1 MSDNTRPIHLFFK
14 KDCLAYLTNGVKHT
28 LEHGLE
34 RQVVF
39 CESWQDLSNNLK
51 LRPESICFFHD
62 GIRENSV
69 YEVISM
75 IETLSDLMSCS
86 ETLTLTLGI
95 QKNTPYRLIKAMSK
109 TSLTGIVPGVG
120 DFGFDETLKG
130 LRAQWAGIPYWPRH
144 IIEQLD
150 DYPSK
155 PIIVKNKIDLTPR
168 QTEILDIIVQRGA
181 SNKAIARMLNITEST
196 VKLHMSGILKKYG
209 VRNRTQLALFAK
221 DKTLA

>member
-1 MSDNTRPIHLFFK
+1 MIADTRPIHLFYK
-14 KDCLAYLTNGVKHT
+14 KDIMTYLTDAAKYT
-28 LEHGLE
+28 LENELE
-34 RQVVF
+34 RRVVF

-51 LRPESICFFHD
+51 LKPESICFFHED
-62 GIRENSV
+62 VSKESL

-75 IETLSDLMSCS
+75 IETLSRLISS
-86 ETLTLTLGI
+86 TKTPTLTLGVG
-95 QKNTPYRLIKAMSK
+95 KNTRYNTIKSMSK
-109 TSLTGIVPGVG
+109 TSLTGIVPARR
-120 DFGFDETLKG
+120 DFGFEETLKG

-150 DYPSK
+150 DYPVK

-209 VRNRTQLALFAK
+209 VRNRTQLALFAR
-221 DKTLA
+221 DKALA

>member
-1 MSDNTRPIHLFFK
+1 MIADTRPIHLFYK
-14 KDCLAYLTNGVKHT
+14 KDIMTYLTDAAKYT
-28 LEHGLE
+28 LENELE
-34 RQVVF
+34 RRVVF

-51 LRPESICFFHD
+51 LKPESICFFHED
-62 GIRENSV
+62 VSKESL

-75 IETLSDLMSCS
+75 IETLSRLCS
-86 ETLTLTLGI
+86 AKTPTLTLGVG
-95 QKNTPYRLIKAMSK
+95 KNTRYNTIKSMSK
-109 TSLTGIVPGVG
+109 TSLTGLVPARR
-120 DFGFDETLKG
+120 DFGFEETLKG

-150 DYPSK
+150 DYPAK

-209 VRNRTQLALFAK
+209 VRNRTQLALFAR
-221 DKTLA
+221 DKALA